1 MIINASSAL
10 KTTLVRKCCLLN
22 SSVSLYIYN
31 RASRNNAVYNYNFED
46 VCFVHNS
53 WIARPVIGSVFSAS
67 LLDEDIFHKI
77 SGPGSNRWTQSMILT
92 YKHLL
97 GMASGWSRLLNSLR
111 LSFHLMF
118 YLKISKS
125 LKYISFRLSKNFSQ
139 AIVSF
144 SSFYWCW
151 EKLALLPCPS

>member
-10 KTTLVRKCCLLN
+10 KTTVVRKCCLLN

-77 SGPGSNRWTQSMILT
+77 SRIKGKNLSQYLDWSGDWV
-92 YKHLL
+92 HL
-97 GMASGWSRLLNSLR
+97 S
-111 LSFHLMF
+111 
-118 YLKISKS
+118 SKS
-125 LKYISFRLSKNFSQ
+125 WSKFIKEKSNNHEMVFSLYPYVV
-139 AIVSF
+139 ANKF
-144 SSFYWCW
+144 
-151 EKLALLPCPS
+151 A